1 MKLVEPWIHCSPDIL
16 QSVGK
21 QGDMSV
27 MDKLLNKTLPFV
39 VKAQVL
45 MARRRAQRGQGVIE
59 YAGALVVAAVMVAAV
74 LAIGPTGIKS
84 LFTDILNS
92 VQTYM
97 KGQLPK

>member
-1 MKLVEPWIHCSPDIL
+1 MNSIRF
-16 QSVGK
+16 
-21 QGDMSV
+21 
-27 MDKLLNKTLPFV
+27 LLAAWEVRKF
-39 VKAQVL
+39 Q
-45 MARRRAQRGQGVIE
+45 RAQKGQGVIE

-74 LAIGPTGIKS
+74 LAIGPDGIKT